1 MSPVYFSAGQSCEG
15 VPQTENS
22 QNDFE
27 GTDPPVSIR
36 TRAIL
41 AARGLTLS
49 EVARRSRSLFPDD
62 NRFHIPPNLYHT
74 IQHRGFSPSIH
85 RLLALSRLSGYRLV
99 DWLAIFGVV
108 LDDIP
113 RLQAILPARY
123 TTLIDENVYDD
134 QSWILS
140 FEPSRKDLLPV
151 RCVPWANGC
160 ASARR
165 VGIPPGSTNRNP
177 SSCTRRS
184 DIAMPGH
191 FLYSFRE
198 ASSASRSRPPPF
210 LRLGSPAA
218 ELSSWLSTEEGSHAA
233 GCMLLIRIGWCSVP

>member
-1 MSPVYFSAGQSCEG
+1 MSLVYFSASQSCEG
-15 VPQTENS
+15 FWHPADGELSAMISKEQ
-22 QNDFE
+22 
-27 GTDPPVSIR
+27 GPPVSLR

-74 IQHRGFSPSIH
+74 LQHRGFSPSVQQ
-85 RLLALSRLSGYRLV
+85 LLVLSRLSGYRLV

-140 FEPSRKDLLPV
+140 FEPI
-151 RCVPWANGC
+151 AQG
-160 ASARR
+160 
-165 VGIPPGSTNRNP
+165 PPGGS
-177 SSCTRRS
+177 
-184 DIAMPGH
+184 
-191 FLYSFRE
+191 L
-198 ASSASRSRPPPF
+198 RPLGEW
-210 LRLGSPAA
+210 LRLGAPRRHAARASRCGRVPTDLVDHGIHRSPPARTFCSIA
-218 ELSSWLSTEEGSHAA
+218 QNRTEGRFTELSGKF
-233 GCMLLIRIGWCSVP
+233 GGF

>member
-1 MSPVYFSAGQSCEG
+1 MISKEQG
-15 VPQTENS
+15 
-22 QNDFE
+22 
-27 GTDPPVSIR
+27 PPVSMR

-74 IQHRGFSPSIH
+74 LQHRGFSPSVH
-85 RLLALSRLSGYRLV
+85 QLLALSRLSGYRLV

-140 FEPSRKDLLPV
+140 FEPIAQGPPAGSLR
-151 RCVPWANGC
+151 
-160 ASARR
+160 
-165 VGIPPGSTNRNP
+165 PGSIGEEHVDRP
-177 SSCTRRS
+177 LAAERG
-184 DIAMPGH
+184 I
-191 FLYSFRE
+191 FLRCRLPLRLRDAKPNAPAHSQNVQPLYLVLCWRLGIH
-198 ASSASRSRPPPF
+198 AGRGRASRRK
-210 LRLGSPAA
+210 R
-218 ELSSWLSTEEGSHAA
+218 A
-233 GCMLLIRIGWCSVP
+233 GIRCQTSY